1 MKRLLQPFGNS
12 TVRLRLITEADLPV
26 TLDWRNR
33 EDVRVWFKTSQ
44 IITMDQHREWFAQY
58 ASRDDDFLFVVEA
71 IGRPVAQASVYRID
85 WDEKT
90 AEVGRFIVAPGA
102 GGLGYVRLACAELLR
117 FCAFTFN
124 LKSVFLEVKE
134 DNTRAIR
141 LYERN
146 GFREVGKSH
155 GLIRMSL
162 PLAQIIEGEIYREGY
177 ASWASTPER

>member
-71 IGRPVAQASVYRID
+71 IGRDR
-85 WDEKT
+85 
-90 AEVGRFIVAPGA
+90 
-102 GGLGYVRLACAELLR
+102 
-117 FCAFTFN
+117 
-124 LKSVFLEVKE
+124 KSVV
-134 DNTRAIR
+134 
-141 LYERN
+141 
-146 GFREVGKSH
+146 
-155 GLIRMSL
+155 
-162 PLAQIIEGEIYREGY
+162 
-177 ASWASTPER
+177 